1 MKGRAAAWRIASVRC
16 STSTKQAGTA
26 MAIKMKTAKMVHS
39 MMPSPRES
47 RCAHTFQS
55 RVSGSSMDLTRVFFV
70 GWVVKAEPRLCAVSS
85 RGVAAVNGMIVA
97 GIEAFQVLIL
107 KVVRWLQT
115 EPDESFSPESNF
127 AHQYRPEQIQNT
139 K

>member
-1 MKGRAAAWRIASVRC
+1 MEGPAAAWRIASVRC

-26 MAIKMKTAKMVHS
+26 MGIKMKMAKMIHS
-39 MMPSPRES
+39 MMSWPRES

-55 RVSGSSMDLTRVFFV
+55 RVSGSSMALTRVFV
-70 GWVVKAEPRLCAVSS
+70 RWVVKAEPRLCAGSS
-85 RGVAAVNGMIVA
+85 RVVAAANGMIVA

-115 EPDESFSPESNF
+115 EPDESFLPESNF